1 MSFHLLQTI
10 GIHLGL
16 DKDGDGDVDL
26 IDFYLIFIETRLG
39 SWIVEK
45 LGIQSLLSRRRKNT
59 SLTATNET
67 NMETNMAAAT
77 RLREEAKLLHQRMDQ
92 IAVLL
97 ETTTTT
103 RREESGALLFVVVVD
118 YYCEREEKKRRLL
131 SYILLLFWFR
141 FFLLFFTLHFCW
153 NFSWKLAS

>member
-16 DKDGDGDVDL
+16 DKDGDGDVDF

-39 SWIVEK
+39 SWIVKK
-45 LGIQSLLSRRRKNT
+45 LGIQSFLSRERKNT
-59 SLTATNET
+59 SPTATNET
-67 NMETNMAAAT
+67 SMETNMAAAT

-118 YYCEREEKKRRLL
+118 YYYCEREEKKRR
-131 SYILLLFWFR
+131 
-141 FFLLFFTLHFCW
+141 
-153 NFSWKLAS
+153 